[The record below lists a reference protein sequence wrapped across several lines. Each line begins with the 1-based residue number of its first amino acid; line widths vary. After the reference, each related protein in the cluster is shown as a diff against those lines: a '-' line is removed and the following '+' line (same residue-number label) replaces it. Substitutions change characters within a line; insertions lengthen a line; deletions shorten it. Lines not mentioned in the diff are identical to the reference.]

1 MRRLPPLPAVRAFE
15 AVARNGTFTAAA
27 SELGMTQAAIS
38 YQIKILE
45 ERVGEPL
52 FFRRGRRAELTAGGA
67 RVAARLASAF
77 DEIEMAFDEL
87 TGESET
93 VLRIATTASIAN
105 NWLARNIGAFHAVHP
120 DIEIEL
126 EVSSA
131 VIDFAESRIDVAIRT
146 GRGDWP
152 ALKAEHLA
160 TVFFTPMCS
169 PALLEGRSLPLDAR
183 EAREMQ
189 RISPQDRWW
198 PIWFRSA
205 GVDDM
210 NEPKR
215 GGIRMDSQA
224 SEGQAAIAGHGLA
237 LMTPMLWSS
246 ELASGLL
253 VRPFAQVADEGTAY
267 WFVYAEN
274 QRRSRKVARFRDW
287 VVPAFR
293 AAADSFQM
301 SQADHKPGCIA

>member
-15 AVARNGTFTAAA
+15 AVARKGTFTAAA

-52 FFRRGRRAELTAGGA
+52 FVRRGRRAELTVGGA
-67 RVAARLASAF
+67 RVASRLATAF

-93 VLRIATTASIAN
+93 VLRIATTASIAS
-105 NWLARNIGAFHAVHP
+105 NWLARNIGSFQAAHP

-126 EVSSA
+126 EVSST
-131 VIDFAESRIDVAIRT
+131 VIDLAEARIDVAIRT

-152 ALKAEHLA
+152 ALKSEHLA
-160 TVFFTPMCS
+160 AVVFTPMCS
-169 PALLEGRSLPLDAR
+169 PALLEGRRLPLDAR
-183 EAREMQ
+183 EARNMQ

-205 GVDDM
+205 GVEIGGDLG
-210 NEPKR
+210 R

-224 SEGQAAIAGHGLA
+224 TEGQAAIAGHGIA
-237 LMTPMLWSS
+237 LMTPMLWST
-246 ELASGLL
+246 EIASGRLIC
-253 VRPFAQVADEGTAY
+253 PFANMADEGTAY
-267 WFVYAEN
+267 WLVYAEN
-274 QRRSRKVARFRDW
+274 RRHTRKIARFRDW

-293 AAADSFQM
+293 AMAASPMIGAIQGQDPLM
-301 SQADHKPGCIA
+301 

>member
-15 AVARNGTFTAAA
+15 AIARRGTFTAAA
-27 SELGMTQAAIS
+27 AELGMTQAAIS

-52 FFRRGRRAELTAGGA
+52 FVRRGRRAELTAGGA
-67 RVAARLASAF
+67 RVASRLAIAF

-93 VLRIATTASIAN
+93 VLRIATTASFAN
-105 NWLARNIGAFHAVHP
+105 NWLARNIGAFQAEHP

-126 EVSSA
+126 EVSGA
-131 VIDFAESRIDVAIRT
+131 VIDLAEARIDVAIRS

-152 ALKAEHLA
+152 GLKSEHLA
-160 TVFFTPMCS
+160 TVDFTPMCS
-169 PALLEGRSLPLDAR
+169 PALVEGRHLPLDAGK
-183 EAREMQ
+183 ALEMQ

-205 GVDDM
+205 GVEIGDDLG
-210 NEPKR
+210 R

-224 SEGQAAIAGHGLA
+224 TEGQAALAGHGIA
-237 LMTPMLWSS
+237 LMTPMLWRP
-246 ELASGLL
+246 ELASGRLIC
-253 VRPFAQVADEGTAY
+253 PFATIADEGTAY
-267 WFVYAEN
+267 WFVHAEN
-274 QRRSRKVARFRDW
+274 RRHTRKIARFRDW
-287 VVPAFR
+287 LVPAFR
-293 AAADSFQM
+293 AMAA
-301 SQADHKPGCIA
+301 APATGAIEGA

>member
-27 SELGMTQAAIS
+27 AELGMTQAAIS
-38 YQIKILE
+38 YQIRILE

-67 RVAARLASAF
+67 RVAARLATAF

-93 VLRIATTASIAN
+93 VLRIATTASVAN
-105 NWLARNIGAFHAVHP
+105 NWLARNIGSFQAAHP

-126 EVSSA
+126 EVGSA
-131 VIDFAESRIDVAIRT
+131 VIDLAEARIDVAIRT

-152 ALKAEHLA
+152 GLKAEHLA
-160 TVFFTPMCS
+160 MVSFTPMCS
-169 PALLEGRSLPLDAR
+169 PALLEGRPLPLDVR
-183 EAREMQ
+183 EARDMR

-205 GVDDM
+205 GVEDMDDAR
-210 NEPKR
+210 R

-224 SEGQAAIAGHGLA
+224 SEGQAAMAGHGLA

-246 ELASGLL
+246 ELASGRL
-253 VRPFAQVADEGTAY
+253 VRPFTHVADEGTAY
-267 WFVYAEN
+267 WLAYAEN
-274 QRRSRKVARFRDW
+274 RRHARKVARFRDW

-293 AAADSFQM
+293 ATMDSL
-301 SQADHKPGCIA
+301 

>member
-15 AVARNGTFTAAA
+15 AAARNGTFTAAA
-27 SELGMTQAAIS
+27 AELGMTQAAIS

-67 RVAARLASAF
+67 RVAARLATAF

-93 VLRIATTASIAN
+93 VLRIATTASVAN
-105 NWLARNIGAFHAVHP
+105 NWLARNIGSFQAAHP

-126 EVSSA
+126 EVGSA
-131 VIDFAESRIDVAIRT
+131 VIDLAEARIDVAIRT

-152 ALKAEHLA
+152 GLKAEHLA

-169 PALLEGRSLPLDAR
+169 PALVAGRPLPLDAR
-183 EAREMQ
+183 EARNMQ

-210 NEPKR
+210 GDSRR

-224 SEGQAAIAGHGLA
+224 SEGQAAMAGHGLA

-246 ELASGLL
+246 ELASGRL
-253 VRPFAQVADEGTAY
+253 VRPFTHVAEEGTAY
-267 WFVYAEN
+267 WLAYAEN
-274 QRRSRKVARFRDW
+274 RRHARKVARFRDW

-293 AAADSFQM
+293 ATADSL
-301 SQADHKPGCIA
+301 